1 MRQANSS
8 SFDHV
13 PGVVAVAVLVVA
25 GPAVLASLGGCQR
38 AGAPRGPVKP
48 VSPVA
53 PGAPVRSTVTNY
65 NSHLQ

>member
-13 PGVVAVAVLVVA
+13 PGVVAVAELVV